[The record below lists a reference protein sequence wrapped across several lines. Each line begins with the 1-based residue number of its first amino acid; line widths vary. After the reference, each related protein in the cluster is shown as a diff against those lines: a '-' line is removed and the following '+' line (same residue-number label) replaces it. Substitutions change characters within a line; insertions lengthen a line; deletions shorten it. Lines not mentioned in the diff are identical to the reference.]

1 MSVEKFSTA
10 GFERWME
17 EQVPPSEN
25 FMKSLR
31 ARTTTLIEEQLT
43 ILRNYPECET
53 ANDLPFDIQEKIID
67 INENDN
73 STTTDGNLQGEVDA
87 FLMNQYSL
95 VSRKLH
101 Y

>member
-1 MSVEKFSTA
+1 MSFSTA
-10 GFERWME
+10 GFEKWMK